1 LIKDESNG
9 LKADQKWSAF
19 FVCCDHPIFSILIMM
34 MLRLLSCMILLPL
47 VSLSQNELPWNGKKC
62 AVVLTYDDALNV
74 HLDNVV
80 PALDSFG
87 LKGTFYLSGHFPGFR
102 NRINDWRA
110 AGASGH
116 ELANHSLFHP
126 CIGNTPGRE
135 WVKPDYD
142 LSTYTTQRL
151 MDELRMTNTLLESLD
166 GKQQRTFA
174 YPCGD
179 TKVGGRSYIEDI
191 KQDFV
196 SARGVNKA
204 MPRIDGVDLYNVPAY
219 GINGE
224 TGEELVALVK
234 KAIQEKALLVFLF
247 HGVGGEHSL
256 NVSLEAH
263 RELLKFIKSKEK
275 EVWIAPFA
283 EVTEFVKKTTPSRGR
298 N

>member
-1 LIKDESNG
+1 MIS
-9 LKADQKWSAF
+9 F
-19 FVCCDHPIFSILIMM
+19 FVCCNDRIYLISMILF
-34 MLRLLSCMILLPL
+34 RLLLCLML
-47 VSLSQNELPWNGKKC
+47 VPIICAGQNKFAWNGKKC

-74 HLDNVV
+74 HLDKVV

-87 LKGTFYLSGHFPGFR
+87 LKGTFYLSGYFPGFR
-102 NRINDWRA
+102 NRLDDWRTV
-110 AGASGH
+110 GKSGH

-166 GKQQRTFA
+166 GKRQRTFA

-179 TKVGGRSYIEDI
+179 TKVGGRPYIEDI

-196 SARGVNKA
+196 SARGVSKA
-204 MPRIDGVDLYNVPAY
+204 MPKIDDVDLYNVPAY

-224 TGEELVALVK
+224 TGKELVALVR
-234 KAIQEKALLVFLF
+234 KAIEEKVLLVFLF
-247 HGVGGEHSL
+247 HGVGGEHNL

-263 RELLKFIKSKEK
+263 KELLQFLKANEK
-275 EVWIAPFA
+275 EVWVAPFVEA
-283 EVTEFVKKTTPSRGR
+283 TEFVKRSTSPGRKTK
-298 N
+298 